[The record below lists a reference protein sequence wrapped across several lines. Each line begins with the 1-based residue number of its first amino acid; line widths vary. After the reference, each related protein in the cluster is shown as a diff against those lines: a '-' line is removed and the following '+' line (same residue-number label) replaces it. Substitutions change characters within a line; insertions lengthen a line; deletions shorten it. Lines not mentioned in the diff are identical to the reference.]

1 MTCYV
6 SPKVINKRWENNLN
20 QTSIK
25 SENESEKQIN
35 LPLRASEELQK
46 KLKITQFLTW
56 RKKPPAKIN
65 FVFSLDT
72 GIFYFFFH
80 D

>member
-46 KLKITQFLTW
+46 K
-56 RKKPPAKIN
+56 
-65 FVFSLDT
+65 
-72 GIFYFFFH
+72 
-80 D
+80 